1 MPDVYIDIADAE
13 QGVQERIAEILELRA
28 ADAQQRAMLEA
39 YIHQIELPQD
49 AQVLEVGSGTGAVSR
64 FLADLPG
71 VTRVTG
77 IDPSP
82 VLVTHA
88 RSIGGPSHLSFDQG
102 DGRALPY
109 AEAEFDLVVFHTVL
123 CHVPGVEAPLAEA
136 FRVLRPAG
144 QVAVFDGDYA
154 TTTVAIGDA
163 DPLTICADA
172 AIEAVVHDRWLVR
185 RLRLLVEQAGFVAGP
200 LHSHGYVETDDPA
213 YMLTLVDRGA
223 DALAS
228 SGRIDT
234 ATAEAL
240 KEEARLRARAGTFF
254 GHIAYASIVGRKPG
268 ATA

>member
-13 QGVQERIAEILELRA
+13 EAVQERIAEILELRA

-39 YIHQIELPQD
+39 YVHEIELPQD

-71 VTRVTG
+71 VGRVTG

-82 VLVTHA
+82 VLVAHA
-88 RSIGGPSHLSFDQG
+88 RSIGGPPLLSFEQG

-109 AEAEFDLVVFHTVL
+109 ADAGFDLVVFHTVL
-123 CHVPGVEAPLAEA
+123 CHIPGPATALAEA
-136 FRVLRPAG
+136 FRVLRHDG
-144 QVAVFDGDYA
+144 QIAVFDGDYA
-154 TTTVAIGDA
+154 TATVALGDA
-163 DPLTICADA
+163 DPLTICVDA

-185 RLRLLVEQAGFVAGP
+185 RLRRSVEQAGFSAGP
-200 LHSHGYVETDDPA
+200 LRSHGYVETDDAA

-228 SGRIDT
+228 SGRIDAT
-234 ATAEAL
+234 TAESL

-254 GHIAYASIVGRKPG
+254 GHIAYASVLGRKPSESV
-268 ATA
+268 

>member
-13 QGVQERIAEILELRA
+13 EAVQERIAEILELRA
-28 ADAQQRAMLEA
+28 ADTQQRAMLET
-39 YIHQIELPQD
+39 YIHDIDLPHE
-49 AQVLEVGSGTGAVSR
+49 AEVLEVGSGTGAVSR

-71 VTRVTG
+71 VSRVTG

-82 VLVTHA
+82 VLVA
-88 RSIGGPSHLSFDQG
+88 RARAIGGPSHLSFDQG

-109 AEAEFDLVVFHTVL
+109 GDAEFDLVVFHTVL

-136 FRVLRPAG
+136 FRVLRPG
-144 QVAVFDGDYA
+144 GRVAVFDGDYA
-154 TTTVAIGDA
+154 TTTVAIGDT

-185 RLRLLVEQAGFVAGP
+185 RLRLLIEQAGFVPGP
-200 LHSHGYVETDDPA
+200 LRSHGYVETDDPA

-228 SGRIDT
+228 IGRIDR
-234 ATAEAL
+234 ASADAL
-240 KEEARLRARAGTFF
+240 KEEARHRVRAGTFF
-254 GHIAYASIVGRKPG
+254 GHIAYASIVGRRPEG
-268 ATA
+268 SA